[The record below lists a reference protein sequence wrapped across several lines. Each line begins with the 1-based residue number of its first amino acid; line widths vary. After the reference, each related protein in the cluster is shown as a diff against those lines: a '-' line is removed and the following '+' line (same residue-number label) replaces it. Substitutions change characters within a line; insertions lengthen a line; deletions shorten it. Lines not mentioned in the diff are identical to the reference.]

1 MRCAFTSQGSA
12 AAPAPARAQGRGWA
26 GLCESGTQRK
36 GKGISVEN
44 SLQGYAP
51 KQQKLTVLL
60 LRRARTGWTWPGGRG
75 GGASGGGRR
84 LRVPG
89 HRGGAE
95 PPQVARLLRAPGKTA
110 LSDVTGDVRY
120 ELTCFGKRDVIASE
134 NYFINANKVSR
145 EVSSRLCGR
154 HWPEALPRSWPPV
167 L

>member
-75 GGASGGGRR
+75 EGRRGGGDGSACRDTGVGQNLPKSPGFSE
-84 LRVPG
+84 LREKQ
-89 HRGGAE
+89 H
-95 PPQVARLLRAPGKTA
+95 
-110 LSDVTGDVRY
+110 SVT
-120 ELTCFGKRDVIASE
+120 
-134 NYFINANKVSR
+134 
-145 EVSSRLCGR
+145 
-154 HWPEALPRSWPPV
+154 
-167 L
+167 